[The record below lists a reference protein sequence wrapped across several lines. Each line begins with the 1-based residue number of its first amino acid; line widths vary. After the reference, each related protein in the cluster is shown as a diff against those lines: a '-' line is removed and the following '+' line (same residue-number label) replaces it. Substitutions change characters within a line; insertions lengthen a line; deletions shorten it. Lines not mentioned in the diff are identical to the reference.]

1 MTDFNKVIIESAS
14 SGTLEEFKN
23 SLYRRCY
30 WYNSD
35 YFSEPT
41 LEDVLQILKN
51 RNTEESKL
59 IQGFLADLIIHMDG
73 YWDYPG
79 LLYWQGVDDTRSNY
93 ESRVE
98 DAYSHYRGA
107 F

>member
-1 MTDFNKVIIESAS
+1 MTDFNESIIKSAS

-41 LEDVLQILKN
+41 LEEILALLKE
-51 RNTEESKL
+51 RDGDESKL
-59 IQGFLADLIIHMDG
+59 IEEFLANLGIHMNG

-79 LLYWQGVDDTRSNY
+79 LLYWQGIDDSRSNY

-98 DAYSHYRGA
+98 NAFHHYRKT